1 MILCN
6 LELMIMYTIM
16 ILKSNTL
23 NLKTGDMMEQSL
35 QLSKIILIVTMAG
48 LSPPPLQLKQ
58 LFLLELED
66 SSHYLYSNSLIAQ
79 HPSETEVA
87 MEDLWKTLSNTLNL
101 IHFKPHP
108 TIHTQVLLE
117 HANTSLLRG
126 LVKFLDFKKFN
137 QIIFLNSK
145 LLSISL
151 QFQLTFN
158 PILKTFN
165 LKLVESLILVD
176 VEQKWTIQSSQ
187 LDMEL
192 KMDKIISS

>member
-1 MILCN
+1 MMPNN
-6 LELMIMYTIM
+6 LELVSMYTIM
-16 ILKSNTL
+16 ILKSSTL

-35 QLSKIILIVTMAG
+35 QLSKIILILTMAG

-66 SSHYLYSNSLIAQ
+66 FSHYLYSNSLIAR

-87 MEDLWKTLSNTLNL
+87 MEDLWKMLSNTFNL
-101 IHFKPHP
+101 ILFKPHP

-137 QIIFLNSK
+137 QIIFHNSK

-176 VEQKWTIQSSQ
+176 VEQKLTIQSSL

>member
-1 MILCN
+1 MS
-6 LELMIMYTIM
+6 MYTIM

-23 NLKTGDMMEQSL
+23 HLKTGDMMEQSL

-48 LSPPPLQLKQ
+48 RSPPPLQLKQ
-58 LFLLELED
+58 PFLLEVED
-66 SSHYLYSNSLIAQ
+66 SSHYLYSNSLIAR
-79 HPSETEVA
+79 HPSETGVA
-87 MEDLWKTLSNTLNL
+87 TEDLWKMLSNTLNL
-101 IHFKPHP
+101 THFKPHP

-117 HANTSLLRG
+117 HANTSLQRG

-151 QFQLTFN
+151 QFQLTYN